1 MQITNAKKPVEN
13 NLLDFILR
21 KYNRLDSS
29 VQDIRIFFVF
39 SVGFSGALRCDE
51 IIHITRENIVLS
63 NGLFLYLYDKRK
75 NDQHKTDHIIY
86 LPKSDTEVLCPV
98 EITKKLLAKIY
109 KEPNQPL
116 VCRLTSRGM
125 HQL

>member
-1 MQITNAKKPVEN
+1 MQFTNAKKPIEN

-63 NGLFLYLYDKRK
+63 NDYFSIYMTKGRMINIRQITLV
-75 NDQHKTDHIIY
+75 Y

-116 VCRLTSRGM
+116 VCHLTSRGM

>member
-1 MQITNAKKPVEN
+1 MQITNAKKPIEN

-29 VQDIRIFFVF
+29 VQDIRICSVF

-63 NGLFLYLYDKRK
+63 NDYLS
-75 NDQHKTDHIIY
+75 IY
-86 LPKSDTEVLCPV
+86 LTKGRMINIRQITLVYLLKSDTEV
-98 EITKKLLAKIY
+98 
-109 KEPNQPL
+109 
-116 VCRLTSRGM
+116 
-125 HQL
+125 